1 MQENVRQRGVRDWH
15 SGCPGRDHAHCD
27 NIAEITERPGT
38 LATPQ
43 GRLPEPLR
51 GVRRGNGE
59 PQLRRYCGGGI
70 LVTAVRKFPISAVP
84 QSHRYDAETWLG
96 RLCEPI
102 DRAARGAILRAC
114 LSSLDLTGLGL
125 RRPVLQ
131 KALPGADSR
140 RTPASPG
147 SHKYERVQEGSGRGR
162 ELGARR
168 HCRSHYRRHGCL
180 CGRGAVAA
188 REATTAKRFSAA
200 SAAPA
205 ATAFPAPI
213 AAARLRRVSE
223 FAGTAVLLQPVL

>member
-1 MQENVRQRGVRDWH
+1 VIGIQGVQ
-15 SGCPGRDHAHCD
+15 GAIVPICD
-27 NIAEITERPGT
+27 NITEITERPGT
-38 LATPQ
+38 LASTQ

-51 GVRRGNGE
+51 GVRRGNGQ
-59 PQLRRYCGGGI
+59 PQLRRYRRGGI

-84 QSHRYDAETWLG
+84 QSYRYDAETWSG
-96 RLCEPI
+96 GLCEPI
-102 DRAARGAILRAC
+102 DRAAHGPILRAC

-140 RTPASPG
+140 PTPASPG
-147 SHKYERVQEGSGRGR
+147 SHKYERVQEGSDRGR

-168 HCRSHYRRHGCL
+168 HCRSHYRRHGCRL

-188 REATTAKRFSAA
+188 REAATTKRFSAA
-200 SAAPA
+200 SAALA

-213 AAARLRRVSE
+213 AAARLRRVGE
-223 FAGTAVLLQPVL
+223 FAGTAVLLQPAL